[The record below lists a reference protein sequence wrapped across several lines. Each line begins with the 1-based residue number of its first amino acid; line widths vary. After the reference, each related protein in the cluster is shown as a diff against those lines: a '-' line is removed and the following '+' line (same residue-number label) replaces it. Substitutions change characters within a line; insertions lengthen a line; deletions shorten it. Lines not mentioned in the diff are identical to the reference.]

1 MQIKGKYFKRALY
14 VGELANWDSKIL
26 AEWDRYI
33 FYFIYMLVIMH
44 LFYRLYRSHFSYDNK

>member
-26 AEWDRYI
+26 SEWDRYI

-44 LFYRLYRSHFSYDNK
+44 LFYRLYRSHFSYVNK